1 MKTLK
6 KVWRTKEL
14 RNRILFTLIM
24 LVFIRM
30 VSQITV
36 PGVNSEFL
44 KSYFGDNEAF
54 NLMNAFTGGGLERLS
69 VFALGVTPY
78 ITSSIIIQLFT
89 ISFPRLEQLAK
100 EGESGRKK
108 LTKYTQY
115 VTLVLSLVSSISM
128 VIGFRNQMLITKNYL
143 TYAVV
148 VATLTGGSMIL
159 VWLGNRI
166 TEKGIGN
173 GISMILLFNI
183 LSRMPQD
190 MKTLYECFMQGK
202 AWTKMTMAGLV
213 IAMTIVVV
221 ICLTLILNSAERR
234 IPVVYTQKM
243 QGRRFAGDGASN
255 IPMKVNTAGVMPVIF
270 ATSLMT
276 FPALILGLLG
286 KTPNG
291 IWATVT
297 KALNSNNWFDPS
309 DWLPTVGYILYVLLL
324 IFFAYYYTTI
334 TFNSAEIANNLKKA
348 GATIPGKRPGKDT
361 ELYLQK
367 ILKHVIMIGVI
378 GLLIVCTIPLVI
390 SGVTGANVSFGG
402 TSLIIIVS
410 VILEAVKQGRSMLS
424 MKNANTFLR

>member
-44 KSYFGDNEAF
+44 KNYFGGNEAF

-190 MKTLYECFMQGK
+190 MKTLYECFMQGR

-221 ICLTLILNSAERR
+221 ICLTLILNFAERR

-243 QGRRFAGDGASN
+243 QGRRFVGDGASN

-410 VILEAVKQGRSMLS
+410 VILEAVKQGKSMLS

>member
-6 KVWRTKEL
+6 KVWGAKEL

-24 LVFIRM
+24 LIFLRM

-202 AWTKMTMAGLV
+202 TWTKMTMAGLV
-213 IAMTIVVV
+213 IAMIIVVV

-243 QGRRFAGDGASN
+243 QGRRFAGNEASN

-297 KALNSNNWFDPS
+297 KALNSNNWFNPG

-348 GATIPGKRPGKDT
+348 GATIPGERPGKDT

-410 VILEAVKQGRSMLS
+410 VILETVKQGKSMLS

>member
-54 NLMNAFTGGGLERLS
+54 NLMNASTGGGLERLS

-213 IAMTIVVV
+213 IAMTITVV

-410 VILEAVKQGRSMLS
+410 VILEAVKQGKSMLS

>member
-6 KVWRTKEL
+6 KVWGAKEL

-24 LVFIRM
+24 LIFLRM

-202 AWTKMTMAGLV
+202 TWTKMTMAGLV

-276 FPALILGLLG
+276 FPALTLGLLG

-297 KALNSNNWFDPS
+297 KALNSNNWFNPG
-309 DWLPTVGYILYVLLL
+309 DWLPTVGYLLYVLLL

-348 GATIPGKRPGKDT
+348 GATIPGERPGKDT

-410 VILEAVKQGRSMLS
+410 VILETVKQGKSMLS

>member
-348 GATIPGKRPGKDT
+348 GATIPGKRPGKNT

-410 VILEAVKQGRSMLS
+410 VILEAVKQGKSMLS

>member
-202 AWTKMTMAGLV
+202 TWTKMTMAGLV
-213 IAMTIVVV
+213 IAAIIVVV

-361 ELYLQK
+361 ELYIQK

-410 VILEAVKQGRSMLS
+410 VILEAVKQGKSMLS

>member
-148 VATLTGGSMIL
+148 VATGGSMIL

-410 VILEAVKQGRSMLS
+410 VILEAVKQGKSMLS

>member
-6 KVWRTKEL
+6 KVWGAKEL

-24 LVFIRM
+24 LIFLRM

-202 AWTKMTMAGLV
+202 TWTKMTMAGLV

-221 ICLTLILNSAERR
+221 ICLTLILNSAERC

-297 KALNSNNWFDPS
+297 KALNSNNWFNPS

-348 GATIPGKRPGKDT
+348 GATIPGERPGKDT

-410 VILEAVKQGRSMLS
+410 VILETVKQGKSMLS

>member
-6 KVWRTKEL
+6 KVWSAKEL

-24 LVFIRM
+24 LIFIRM

-44 KSYFGDNEAF
+44 KSYFGNNEAF

-115 VTLVLSLVSSISM
+115 VTLVLSLVNSISM

-202 AWTKMTMAGLV
+202 TWTKMTMAGLAIV
-213 IAMTIVVV
+213 MTIVVV

-234 IPVVYTQKM
+234 IPVIYTQKM

-309 DWLPTVGYILYVLLL
+309 NWLPTVGYILYVLLL

-361 ELYLQK
+361 EMYLQK
-367 ILKHVIMIGVI
+367 ILKHVIIIGVI

-402 TSLIIIVS
+402 TSLIIVVS
-410 VILEAVKQGRSMLS
+410 VILEAVKQGKSMLS

>member
-6 KVWRTKEL
+6 KVWGAKEL

-24 LVFIRM
+24 LIFLRM

-202 AWTKMTMAGLV
+202 TWTKMTMAGLV

-297 KALNSNNWFDPS
+297 KALNSNNWFNPS

-378 GLLIVCTIPLVI
+378 GILIVCTIPLVI

-410 VILEAVKQGRSMLS
+410 VILETVKQGKSMLS

>member
-6 KVWRTKEL
+6 KVWGAKEL

-24 LVFIRM
+24 LIFLRM

-202 AWTKMTMAGLV
+202 TWTKMTMAGLV

-243 QGRRFAGDGASN
+243 QGKRFAGDGASN

-291 IWATVT
+291 IWAIVT
-297 KALNSNNWFDPS
+297 KALNSNNWFNPS

-348 GATIPGKRPGKDT
+348 GATIPGERPGKDT

-410 VILEAVKQGRSMLS
+410 VILETVKQGKSMLS

>member
-44 KSYFGDNEAF
+44 KNYFGGNEAF

-243 QGRRFAGDGASN
+243 QGRRFAGDGTSN

-410 VILEAVKQGRSMLS
+410 VILEAVKQGKSMLS

>member
-1 MKTLK
+1 
-6 KVWRTKEL
+6 
-14 RNRILFTLIM
+14 M

-410 VILEAVKQGRSMLS
+410 VILEAVKQGKSMLS

>member
-6 KVWRTKEL
+6 KVWGAKEL

-24 LVFIRM
+24 LIFLRM

-44 KSYFGDNEAF
+44 KSYFGDNEVF

-202 AWTKMTMAGLV
+202 TWTKMTMAGLV

-297 KALNSNNWFDPS
+297 KALNSNNWFNPS

-410 VILEAVKQGRSMLS
+410 VILETVKQGKSMLS

>member
-148 VATLTGGSMIL
+148 VATLTGGSIIL

-297 KALNSNNWFDPS
+297 RALNSNNWFDPS
-309 DWLPTVGYILYVLLL
+309 DWLPTVGSILYVLFL

-348 GATIPGKRPGKDT
+348 GATISGKRPGKDT

-410 VILEAVKQGRSMLS
+410 VILEAVKQGKSMLS

>member
-6 KVWRTKEL
+6 KVWGAKEL

-24 LVFIRM
+24 LIFLRM

-202 AWTKMTMAGLV
+202 TWTKMTMAGLV

-297 KALNSNNWFDPS
+297 KALNSNNWFNPG

-348 GATIPGKRPGKDT
+348 GATIPGERPGKDT

-367 ILKHVIMIGVI
+367 ILKHVIMIGII

-410 VILEAVKQGRSMLS
+410 VILETVKQGKSMLS

>member
-213 IAMTIVVV
+213 IAMTIIVV

-309 DWLPTVGYILYVLLL
+309 NWLPTVGYILYVLRR
-324 IFFAYYYTTI
+324 AW
-334 TFNSAEIANNLKKA
+334 
-348 GATIPGKRPGKDT
+348 R
-361 ELYLQK
+361 Q
-367 ILKHVIMIGVI
+367 
-378 GLLIVCTIPLVI
+378 
-390 SGVTGANVSFGG
+390 
-402 TSLIIIVS
+402 
-410 VILEAVKQGRSMLS
+410 
-424 MKNANTFLR
+424 

>member
-44 KSYFGDNEAF
+44 KNYFGGNEAF

-148 VATLTGGSMIL
+148 VAALTGGSMIL

-213 IAMTIVVV
+213 IAITIVVV

-410 VILEAVKQGRSMLS
+410 VILEAVKQGKSMLS

>member
-6 KVWRTKEL
+6 KVWGTKEL

-202 AWTKMTMAGLV
+202 TWTKMTMAGLV

-221 ICLTLILNSAERR
+221 ICLTLLLNSAERR

-243 QGRRFAGDGASN
+243 QVRRFAGDGASN

-309 DWLPTVGYILYVLLL
+309 DWLPTIGYILYVLLL

-410 VILEAVKQGRSMLS
+410 VILEAVKQGKSMLS

>member
-6 KVWRTKEL
+6 KAWSAKEL

-24 LVFIRM
+24 LIFIRM

-44 KSYFGDNEAF
+44 KNYFGNNEAF

-202 AWTKMTMAGLV
+202 TWTKMTMAGLV
-213 IAMTIVVV
+213 IAAIIVVV

-234 IPVVYTQKM
+234 IPVIYTQKM

-276 FPALILGLLG
+276 FPALVLGFLG
-286 KTPNG
+286 KTPSG

-297 KALNSNNWFDPS
+297 KALNSNNWFSPG

-334 TFNSAEIANNLKKA
+334 TFNSAEIANNLRKA

-402 TSLIIIVS
+402 TSLIIVVS
-410 VILEAVKQGRSMLS
+410 VILEAVKQGKSMLS

>member
-6 KVWRTKEL
+6 KVWGAKEL

-24 LVFIRM
+24 LIFLRM

-202 AWTKMTMAGLV
+202 TWTKMTMAGLV

-221 ICLTLILNSAERR
+221 ICLTLILNSAERC

-297 KALNSNNWFDPS
+297 KALNSNNWFNPG

-348 GATIPGKRPGKDT
+348 GATIPGERPGKDT

-410 VILEAVKQGRSMLS
+410 VILETVKQGKSMLS

>member
-190 MKTLYECFMQGK
+190 MKTLYECFMQDK

-410 VILEAVKQGRSMLS
+410 VILEAVKQGKSMLS

>member
-159 VWLGNRI
+159 VWFGNRI

-410 VILEAVKQGRSMLS
+410 VILEAVKQGKSMLS

>member
-44 KSYFGDNEAF
+44 KNYFGGNEAF

-213 IAMTIVVV
+213 IAITIVVV

>member
-6 KVWRTKEL
+6 KVWSAKEL

-24 LVFIRM
+24 LIFIRM

-44 KSYFGDNEAF
+44 KSYFGNNEAF

-115 VTLVLSLVSSISM
+115 VTLVLSLVNSISM

-173 GISMILLFNI
+173 GVSMILLFNI

-202 AWTKMTMAGLV
+202 TWTKMTMAGLA

-234 IPVVYTQKM
+234 IPVIYTQKM

-309 DWLPTVGYILYVLLL
+309 NWLPTVGYILYVLLL

-361 ELYLQK
+361 EMYLQK
-367 ILKHVIMIGVI
+367 ILKHVIIIGVI

-402 TSLIIIVS
+402 TSLIIVVS
-410 VILEAVKQGRSMLS
+410 VILEAVKQGKSMLS

>member
-6 KVWRTKEL
+6 KVWGAKEL

-24 LVFIRM
+24 LIFLRM

-202 AWTKMTMAGLV
+202 TWTKMTMAGLV

-297 KALNSNNWFDPS
+297 KALNSNNWFNPG

-348 GATIPGKRPGKDT
+348 GATIPGQRPGKDT

-410 VILEAVKQGRSMLS
+410 VILETVKQGKSMLS

>member
-410 VILEAVKQGRSMLS
+410 VILEAVKQGKSMLS

>member
-6 KVWRTKEL
+6 KVWGTKEL

-128 VIGFRNQMLITKNYL
+128 VIGFRNQMLITRNYL
-143 TYAVV
+143 TYAVA

-202 AWTKMTMAGLV
+202 TWTKMTMAGLV
-213 IAMTIVVV
+213 IAITIVVV
-221 ICLTLILNSAERR
+221 ICLTLLLNSAERR

-361 ELYLQK
+361 ELYIQK

-410 VILEAVKQGRSMLS
+410 VILEAVKQGKSMLS

>member
-6 KVWRTKEL
+6 KVWSAKEL

-24 LVFIRM
+24 LIFIRM

-44 KSYFGDNEAF
+44 KNYFGNNEAF

-148 VATLTGGSMIL
+148 VTTLTGGSMIL

-202 AWTKMTMAGLV
+202 TWTKMTMAGLV
-213 IAMTIVVV
+213 IAAIIVVV

-234 IPVVYTQKM
+234 IPVIYTQKM

-276 FPALILGLLG
+276 FPALVLGFLG
-286 KTPNG
+286 KTPSG

-297 KALNSNNWFDPS
+297 KALNSNNWFSPG

-334 TFNSAEIANNLKKA
+334 TFNSVEIANNLRKA

-402 TSLIIIVS
+402 TSLIIVVS
-410 VILEAVKQGRSMLS
+410 VILEAVKQGKSMLS

>member
-6 KVWRTKEL
+6 KVWSAKEL

-24 LVFIRM
+24 LIFIRM

-44 KSYFGDNEAF
+44 KSYFGNNEAF

-115 VTLVLSLVSSISM
+115 VTLVLSLVNSISM
-128 VIGFRNQMLITKNYL
+128 VIGFRNQMLIAKNYL

-202 AWTKMTMAGLV
+202 TWTKMTMAGLA

-234 IPVVYTQKM
+234 IPVIYTQKM

-309 DWLPTVGYILYVLLL
+309 NWLPTVGYILYVLLL

-361 ELYLQK
+361 EMYLQK
-367 ILKHVIMIGVI
+367 ILKHVIIIGVI

-402 TSLIIIVS
+402 TSLIIVVS
-410 VILEAVKQGRSMLS
+410 VILEAVKQGKSMLS

>member
-6 KVWRTKEL
+6 KVWGAKEL

-24 LVFIRM
+24 LIFLRM

-202 AWTKMTMAGLV
+202 TWTKMTMAGLV

-297 KALNSNNWFDPS
+297 KALNSNNWFNPS

-410 VILEAVKQGRSMLS
+410 VILETVKQGKSMLS

>member
-54 NLMNAFTGGGLERLS
+54 NLVNAFTGGGLERLS

-143 TYAVV
+143 TYAGV

-410 VILEAVKQGRSMLS
+410 VILEAVKQGKSMLS

>member
-6 KVWRTKEL
+6 KVWRAKEL

-24 LVFIRM
+24 LIFIRM

-410 VILEAVKQGRSMLS
+410 VILEAVKQGKSMLS

>member
-44 KSYFGDNEAF
+44 KNYFGGNEAF

-213 IAMTIVVV
+213 IAITIVVV

-410 VILEAVKQGRSMLS
+410 VILEAVKQGKSMLS

>member
-213 IAMTIVVV
+213 IAMTITVV

-410 VILEAVKQGRSMLS
+410 VILEAVKQGKSMLS

>member
-6 KVWRTKEL
+6 KVWGAKEL

-24 LVFIRM
+24 LIFLRM

-202 AWTKMTMAGLV
+202 TWTKMTMAGLV

-297 KALNSNNWFDPS
+297 KALNSNNWFNPG

-348 GATIPGKRPGKDT
+348 GATIPGERPGKDT

-410 VILEAVKQGRSMLS
+410 VILETVKQGKSMLS

>member
-6 KVWRTKEL
+6 KVWGAKEL

-24 LVFIRM
+24 LIFLRM

-166 TEKGIGN
+166 TEKGIGD

-202 AWTKMTMAGLV
+202 TWTKMTMAGLV

-221 ICLTLILNSAERR
+221 ICLTLILNSAERC

-297 KALNSNNWFDPS
+297 KALNSNNWFNPG

-348 GATIPGKRPGKDT
+348 GATIPGQRPGKDT

-410 VILEAVKQGRSMLS
+410 VILETVKQGKSMLS

>member
-143 TYAVV
+143 TYVVV

-309 DWLPTVGYILYVLLL
+309 NWLPTVGYILYVLLL

-410 VILEAVKQGRSMLS
+410 VILEAVKQGKSMLS

>member
-36 PGVNSEFL
+36 PGVNSKFL

-410 VILEAVKQGRSMLS
+410 VILEAVKQGKSMLS